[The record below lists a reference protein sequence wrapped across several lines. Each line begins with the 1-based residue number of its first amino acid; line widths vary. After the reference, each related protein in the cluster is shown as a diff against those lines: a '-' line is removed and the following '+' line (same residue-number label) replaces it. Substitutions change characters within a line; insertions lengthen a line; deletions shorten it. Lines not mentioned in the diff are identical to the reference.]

1 MKEDVCRDMIRYNC
15 QWQGKQLADLAKVH
29 RYGDF
34 EEEKTACAILARRE
48 YEAYSAARKSGDA
61 ELATIHRTAFRT
73 LMKVR
78 KELKGK

>member
-1 MKEDVCRDMIRYNC
+1 MKEDTCRDMVRYSR

-34 EEEKTACAILARRE
+34 EEEKTACTILARHE
-48 YEAYSAARKSGDA
+48 YETYIAARKSGDV
-61 ELATIHRTAFRT
+61 ELAAIHRTAFRT
-73 LMKVR
+73 LMKIR

>member
-1 MKEDVCRDMIRYNC
+1 MKEDVCRDMIRYDR

-34 EEEKTACAILARRE
+34 EEEKTACTILARRE
-48 YEAYSAARKSGDA
+48 YDAYIAARKSGDA
-61 ELATIHRTAFRT
+61 ELTAIHRTAFRT
-73 LMKVR
+73 LMKIR

>member
-1 MKEDVCRDMIRYNC
+1 MKEDVCRDMVRYNH
-15 QWQGKQLADLAKVH
+15 QRQGRRLADLAKVH

-34 EEEKTACAILARRE
+34 EEEKTSCTILARCE
-48 YEAYSAARKSGDA
+48 YEAYIAARKSSDV
-61 ELATIHRTAFRT
+61 ELAAIHRTAFRT

>member
-1 MKEDVCRDMIRYNC
+1 MKEDVCRDMIRYSR

-34 EEEKTACAILARRE
+34 EEEKTACTILARRE
-48 YEAYSAARKSGDA
+48 YEAYIAARKSSDV
-61 ELATIHRTAFRT
+61 ELAAIHRTAFRT
-73 LMKVR
+73 LMKIR

>member
-1 MKEDVCRDMIRYNC
+1 MKEDTCRDMVRYNY
-15 QWQGKQLADLAKVH
+15 QRQGRRNADLAKVH

-34 EEEKTACAILARRE
+34 EEEKTACTILARRE
-48 YEAYSAARKSGDA
+48 YEAYIAARKSSDV
-61 ELATIHRTAFRT
+61 ELAAIHRTAFRT